1 MILNATQE
9 NKATLSG
16 VSAVSSFSIK
26 ASAKAFDILSS
37 GLYANKIRAIVREL
51 SCNAYDSHV
60 AAGKG
65 SVPFEVHLPN
75 QYETYFSVK
84 DFGVGLSHEDVV
96 NIYTKYF
103 ESTKTDSN
111 DYVGALG
118 LGSKSPFSYTDN
130 FSIIAVKDG
139 ICGIYSAFVNDEG
152 VPSVALLSTS
162 RTTEPNGVEVKLTVV
177 NRDDMYKF
185 QNEAVEIF
193 TWFKYQPTVKGW
205 SGFTV
210 RLEEKKALY
219 KPKYIDEKL
228 ISNIRISDCA
238 QSNQSKPMAIMGNIA
253 YPIDMPNIEKNLGS
267 LGRFLTLNDGYYG
280 YNKQILLIDF
290 AIGEIEF
297 QASREGL
304 SYTKATIE
312 GIKNKL
318 QVLEDNLYT
327 SFELMVSQQDQT
339 SWEFPKWIK
348 SMADSHLWKE
358 VVIVWLQV
366 QKNPNIWCTH
376 RNGNLHFNQFNL
388 NPVLLAEANLVQVH
402 LNKNTD
408 NEVSPLN
415 NNVIVLND
423 TKYGSK
429 TKFNRYLKSTKRVA
443 ARYYLLDK
451 LDKNKPILF
460 DKLVCLLNQPP
471 TEMFVNL
478 SSLSIPKTERTAFYY
493 VKKPPTFIR
502 LKELVSGSAR
512 RRQSFWDD
520 SKPVTKEEFNKMNSE
535 TQYYIP
541 LNDAKAP
548 VSKVFDAYL
557 FTNSF
562 LTKIFD
568 TLNFL
573 TKVKFYGILKSDLTK
588 IGAFKNWV
596 NVEDYI
602 TEHLR
607 VFKDKYQ
614 VCYVA
619 SNRSETTLPLRKFL
633 SNTKVT
639 EYFPTFV
646 NNEGVFWK
654 FVKDFGYNKDITTL
668 STHFF
673 GDIAS
678 KYIPGYMDSFKKFS
692 EKDESGLT
700 EILKTYPMLFLIH
713 QYSNYFSY
721 SEILNIF
728 QYIDLIDKTN
738 KTTGVK

>member
-16 VSAVSSFSIK
+16 VSAISSFSIK
-26 ASAKAFDILSS
+26 ATAKSFQILSS
-37 GLYANKIRAIVREL
+37 GLYSNKIRAIVREL

-65 SVPFEVHLPN
+65 TIPFEVHLPN
-75 QYETYFSVK
+75 QYESYFSVK

-139 ICGIYSAFVNDEG
+139 ICGIYSAFINDDG
-152 VPSVALLSTS
+152 VPSVALLNTS
-162 RTTEPNGVEVKLTVV
+162 PSTEPNGVEVKLTVV

-193 TWFKYQPTVKGW
+193 TWFKTQPIVKGW
-205 SGFTV
+205 TTFKA
-210 RLEEKKALY
+210 RLDEKKNLY
-219 KPKYIDEKL
+219 KPKYIDENL
-228 ISNIRISDCA
+228 ISNIRISDCS
-238 QSNQSKPMAIMGNIA
+238 QSNQSKPLAIMGNIA
-253 YPIDMPNIEKNLGS
+253 YPIEMPNIEKNLGS
-267 LGRFLTLNDGYYG
+267 LARLLYLNDGYG

-327 SFELMVSQQDQT
+327 SFELMVSKQDIS
-339 SWEFPKWIK
+339 SWEFPKWLK
-348 SMADSHLWKE
+348 SMYDGHLWKT
-358 VVIVWLQV
+358 VVIDWL
-366 QKNPNIWCTH
+366 QKNPNIWCTY
-376 RNGNLHFNQFNL
+376 RNGQLFFTKMNLD
-388 NPVLLAEANLVQVH
+388 PVLLAEANFVQVH
-402 LNKNTD
+402 LNKNKD
-408 NEVSPLN
+408 SEVSPLN
-415 NNVIVLND
+415 NNIIVLND

-429 TKFNRYLKSTKRVA
+429 TKFNRYLKSSKRVVA
-443 ARYYLLDK
+443 SYHLLDK
-451 LDKNKPILF
+451 LDKNKSVDLV
-460 DKLVCLLNQPP
+460 KLSALLKNPP

-478 SSLSIPKTERTAFYY
+478 SDLPIPKTERAAY

-512 RRQSFWDD
+512 RRQSFWED
-520 SKPVTKEEFNKMNSE
+520 SKPVTKEEFNKMNSK

-541 LNDAKAP
+541 LNEAKAP

-562 LTKIFD
+562 LSKIFD
-568 TLNFL
+568 TFNLL
-573 TKVKFYGILKSDLTK
+573 TKVTFYGILKSDLTK
-588 IGAFKNWV
+588 IEAFKNWV
-596 NVEDYI
+596 NIEDYI

-607 VFKDKYQ
+607 DFKDKYQ
-614 VCYVA
+614 VCYAA
-619 SNRSETTLPLRKFL
+619 SNRGDETTLSLRKLITTNKNFA
-633 SNTKVT
+633 VH
-639 EYFPTFV
+639 FPKYV
-646 NNEGVFWK
+646 NNEGTFWK
-654 FVKDFGYNKDITTL
+654 FVNDFGYRKDVISL
-668 STHFF
+668 SIYYF

-678 KYIPGYMDSFKKFS
+678 KYIPGYLDSFKIFAD
-692 EKDESGLT
+692 KDEEGLKA
-700 EILKTYPMLFLIH
+700 IQKTYPMLMLINN
-713 QYSNYFSY
+713 YGNYFSDL
-721 SEILNIF
+721 EINNII

-738 KTTGVK
+738 KTNGVK